1 MDLKVSKQEEHRLKA
16 KRLLKVIDTARDVG
30 GDDYAIQELAAELR
44 SMFDLSLEDFW
55 MTDVGAHVIEA
66 RVKLR
71 DHILGSLDNMKFLI
85 ESEVEDIVSGTN
97 REIAAYMK
105 AEHDT
110 SDSKQI

>member
-16 KRLLKVIDTARDVG
+16 SLLKVIDTARDVG